1 MRKVISSDDDA
12 EALALQALTFIM
24 ADSDM
29 VQGFMALSG
38 VSPDMFADLVTS
50 RAFLVSVLE
59 FLTSDDAQ
67 VLAFTQP
74 LGLDPMRPLEA
85 LRQLQGLS
93 HRNWT

>member
-12 EALALQALTFIM
+12 QALALQALTWMM

-29 VQGFMALSG
+29 LQGFMAQSG
-38 VSPDMFADLVTS
+38 ASPEMFGELVTS

-59 FLTSDDAQ
+59 FLTSDDAH

-74 LGLDPMRPLEA
+74 LGLEPIMPLEA
-85 LRQLQGLS
+85 LRQLQGQAG
-93 HRNWT
+93 RNWT